1 VSKARSPSR
10 SSWACGLKPGRG
22 LWRCSIEHLQRPPA
36 LTLSRGSARELITIA
51 FGSKRRAP
59 PRPSSPP
66 TRRQSARAASPLWPP
81 RTHRVGLSHTLAQ
94 RLALGAPLDY
104 GSDTGVSGD
113 LRIALR
119 MSLSAEFVRYG
130 RRSERCRVVDY
141 GHVCR
146 SREDVAPRAPE
157 CVHRHVLCWNCAPR
171 SCTLVRT
178 IHTVVWDTSGACS
191 ELALNLF

>member
-1 VSKARSPSR
+1 MALFDRAPPATSSIDFVAGQCTGADHDRVRQRKASAAAPVQPSSPSPERAGITIVASTNASCWVVSRVSSKAR
-10 SSWACGLKPGRG
+10 A
-22 LWRCSIEHLQRPPA
+22 RCSL
-36 LTLSRGSARELITIA
+36 
-51 FGSKRRAP
+51 
-59 PRPSSPP
+59 
-66 TRRQSARAASPLWPP
+66 
-81 RTHRVGLSHTLAQ
+81 GL
-94 RLALGAPLDY
+94 P

-119 MSLSAEFVRYG
+119 MSLSAEFVHYG

-157 CVHRHVLCWNCAPR
+157 CVHRHVLCWNGAPR

>member
-1 VSKARSPSR
+1 M
-10 SSWACGLKPGRG
+10 PGRG

-51 FGSKRRAP
+51 FGSERRAP

-66 TRRQSARAASPLWPP
+66 ARRQSARASPLWPP
-81 RTHRVGLSHTLAQ
+81 RTHRVGLSHASAQ

-141 GHVCR
+141 GGM
-146 SREDVAPRAPE
+146 
-157 CVHRHVLCWNCAPR
+157 CVDR
-171 SCTLVRT
+171 VRT
-178 IHTVVWDTSGACS
+178 WLREHLNACIGMS
-191 ELALNLF
+191 YAGMVRPDRARWFVLYIQSCGTRRGRARSSH

>member
-1 VSKARSPSR
+1 MA
-10 SSWACGLKPGRG
+10 A
-22 LWRCSIEHLQRPPA
+22 
-36 LTLSRGSARELITIA
+36 LSR
-51 FGSKRRAP
+51 AP
-59 PRPSSPP
+59 EAVGRNAQGGPP
-66 TRRQSARAASPLWPP
+66 HAMLSEVLHLS
-81 RTHRVGLSHTLAQ
+81 VGR

-146 SREDVAPRAPE
+146 SREDAGSA
-157 CVHRHVLCWNCAPR
+157 
-171 SCTLVRT
+171 ST
-178 IHTVVWDTSGACS
+178 
-191 ELALNLF
+191 